1 MSTLIENVAKVTE
14 AHAALKEAIAAKG
27 VTVPDG
33 TKLSEMPALVGEIP
47 SPSPVGWGRPLDWPR
62 VDLIEIGKTDP
73 DVCYF
78 IISKP
83 SDTVNHGFCL
93 AANTSDGKPWRMDR
107 ISVAADGSSV
117 EAIAGTEQTANSGAY
132 IDFQFPGSDPAGSV
146 YAVRVSSP
154 TGAYLS
160 SIRFSIPPSAHTS
173 LLPVYFFSDVVLEAI
188 VHQTSAR
195 YLTFGSDSHEYSGPR
210 HIVYTG
216 CPKGPYSYLLRGL
229 PSNLSLVEFRK
240 GSLMEVVD
248 FNQPAFVC
256 SETVLEMDDD
266 VQVLMT
272 TGNTYSNPFI
282 KPDSSGHIDT
292 LGRFVDKSTG
302 DLVDWSTVNVS
313 GCFNYCYRLTSVSL
327 PAGFGSAAAS
337 LSGCFAR
344 CYALASVSF
353 PAGFGQNTTNLS
365 RCFAS
370 CSTLTSLSFPAG
382 FGSAAMNVNSCFVGC
397 VSLVSLVLPT
407 GFGQNATNTGNCFQ
421 ACFSLTDITG
431 NPNIKTSFTFSDCT
445 KLTHDSLMVVING
458 LQTVT
463 TTQKLT
469 LGTANLAK
477 LSDAEKKV
485 ATDKGW
491 TLA

>member
-1 MSTLIENVAKVTE
+1 MSTLVENVAKVTA
-14 AHAALKEAIAAKG
+14 AHAALKTAIAAKG
-27 VTVPDG
+27 VAVPDG
-33 TKLSEMPALVGEIP
+33 TKLSGMPALVGQIP
-47 SPSPVGWGRPLDWPR
+47 SPSPVGWGRPADWPR
-62 VDLIEIGKTDP
+62 IDLIEIGKTDP

-78 IISKP
+78 IVQKP
-83 SDTVNHGFCL
+83 SDVVNHGFCL

-160 SIRFSIPPSAHTS
+160 SVKYSVPPSAHTS
-173 LLPVYFFSDVVLEAI
+173 LSSSFVSGVVLEAI

-195 YLTFGSDSHEYSGPR
+195 YLTFGSNSYGYSGPR

-216 CPKGPYSYLLRGL
+216 CPNGPYSYLFRGL
-229 PSNLSLVEFRK
+229 NSNLSLVEFRK
-240 GSLMEVVD
+240 GSLMEVTD
-248 FNQPAFVC
+248 FNNPAFVC
-256 SETVLEMDDD
+256 HETVLEMDDD

-282 KPDSSGHIDT
+282 KPDSSGRIDT

-313 GCFNYCYRLTSVSL
+313 LCFNNCYPLTSVSL

-337 LSGCFAR
+337 LYGCFAS
-344 CYALASVSF
+344 CNALASVSF

-365 RCFAS
+365 QCFAS

-382 FGSAAMNVNSCFVGC
+382 FGSAAVNVNSCFSGC
-397 VSLVSLVLPT
+397 ISLVSIVLPT
-407 GFGQNATNTGNCFQ
+407 GFGQNATNTGNCFG

-431 NPNIKTSFTFSDCT
+431 NPNLKTSFTFSDCT

-469 LGTANLAK
+469 LGTTNLEK
-477 LSDAEKKV
+477 LTDEEKKV